1 MPEENIKPFEFLMLD
16 DEVYKTHLT
25 KKFRN
30 RKKYEPAN
38 PGLIKAFIPGMI
50 LKVYTRKGRKVNEGD
65 KLLILEAMKMQ
76 NIVRSPVTGKVK
88 ALHVKK
94 NQRVHKDQLMIVI
107 E

>member
-1 MPEENIKPFEFLMLD
+1 MPDENLKPFEFLMLD

-30 RKKYEPAN
+30 RKKYEPVD
-38 PGLIKAFIPGMI
+38 PGLVRAFIPGTI
-50 LKVYTRKGRKVNEGD
+50 IKVYTRKGRKVNEGD

-76 NIVRSPVTGKVK
+76 NIIKSPVSGRVK
-88 ALHVKK
+88 AVHVKK
-94 NQRVHKDQLMIVI
+94 GERVHKDQLMIVI